1 MGPENGQ
8 LMFEKLQAEVGQY
21 NIQWGSLGGKA
32 ILQPFQAT
40 TYESTDSEITDSE
53 VDTKLPSKKR
63 RKVDSVHQPMVL
75 AICTP
80 LMSRAHE
87 MVRQAGE
94 MIFCNSTSTL
104 DRFNNSMFLLSCSYA
119 CCSVPLGVM
128 IVSDERQQTIQCG
141 FQKLLSILPS
151 NAFFGRGVVTG
162 PSLVMTDDS
171 TVEREAIKSTWSGAQ
186 LLLCIFHFLQRRW
199 TWLHDSKNKIAHK
212 DRIDL
217 MHIIKSMVYAK
228 SELELNTI
236 YAGLNTH
243 KVGNKYPKFINHVRS
258 LWPKRIEWATCFRNT
273 LLIRGNNTNNYAEAG
288 IKIIKEQVFVRIK
301 AYNVIEMFGFITNS
315 MEHYY
320 QQKLLAVSNNRLDY
334 FVSQKFLG
342 KGATRV
348 QQNTIECLGNAT
360 FKVQST
366 HRLKRDEQKFYE
378 VDMHLGT
385 CSCAKG
391 IDGSPCV
398 HQSAVVLKYKIQ
410 SVNCFPSL
418 SPLGK
423 QELQHLHLEARQ
435 MLT

>member
-1 MGPENGQ
+1 
-8 LMFEKLQAEVGQY
+8 
-21 NIQWGSLGGKA
+21 
-32 ILQPFQAT
+32 
-40 TYESTDSEITDSE
+40 
-53 VDTKLPSKKR
+53 
-63 RKVDSVHQPMVL
+63 
-75 AICTP
+75 
-80 LMSRAHE
+80 
-87 MVRQAGE
+87 
-94 MIFCNSTSTL
+94 
-104 DRFNNSMFLLSCSYA
+104 
-119 CCSVPLGVM
+119 
-128 IVSDERQQTIQCG
+128 
-141 FQKLLSILPS
+141 
-151 NAFFGRGVVTG
+151 
-162 PSLVMTDDS
+162 MTDDS
-171 TVEREAIKSTWSGAQ
+171 TVEREAIESTWSGAQ
-186 LLLCIFHFLQRRW
+186 LLLCTFHFLQRRW
-199 TWLHDSKNKIAHK
+199 NWLHDSKNKIAHK

-236 YAGLNTH
+236 YAGLNIH
-243 KVGNKYPKFINHVRS
+243 KVGNKYQKFINHVRS

-301 AYNVIEMFGFITNS
+301 AYNVIEMFGFITNY

-334 FVSQKFLG
+334 FVSEKFLG

-366 HRLKRDEQKFYE
+366 RRLKGDEQKFYE

-391 IDGSPCV
+391 IGDSPCV

-418 SPLGK
+418 SPLVNCFPSLSPLAK
-423 QELQHLHLEARQ
+423 QEVATLALGSKADADIDFYVSLHQENYEQTTATICDQSESLSSVVQQVTTKFEDANDEEKLKTSDQ
-435 MLT
+435 FVDISLTTLKKDCKQ